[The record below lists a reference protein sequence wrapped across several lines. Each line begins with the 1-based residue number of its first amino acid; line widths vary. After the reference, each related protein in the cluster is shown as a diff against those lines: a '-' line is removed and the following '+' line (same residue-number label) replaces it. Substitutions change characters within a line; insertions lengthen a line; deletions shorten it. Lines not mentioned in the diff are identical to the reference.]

1 MHHSKIIEFF
11 DFKGQLS
18 RLNESEVAVIDS
30 IYREWALLSQNTL
43 SDYAGTKVEIEY
55 IQFQQ
60 MPFSLYLQKLNP
72 FLSLSSFSLQ
82 FCENQGFLRLDTN
95 LLFAF
100 SNELLGTPLGTH
112 FNLPSD
118 LQMAITRKIIALL
131 LTKLHAAWKD
141 TIDEHFSL
149 LEFSLKNRSEIFY
162 SPQELYG
169 VGYFHLMLN
178 GVKGLFELT
187 IPLSAFKLLL
197 HKVKLTEI
205 SVEEAEI
212 KNLDKVFFKIEAKL
226 GQTILNFHEKES
238 LQVGDVIILDQKTQ
252 DPIAFE
258 IGKQKLGSATIG
270 FKGYQKSIKI
280 ESFNEDI

>member
-1 MHHSKIIEFF
+1 MRNSKTIESF

-18 RLNESEVAVIDS
+18 RLNESEVTVIDS
-30 IYREWALLSQNTL
+30 IYREWALLSQDTL
-43 SDYAGTKVEIEY
+43 SEYAGTKVEIEY

-60 MPFSLYLQKLNP
+60 MPFALYLQKLSL

-100 SNELLGTPLGTH
+100 SNELLGTPLGSH
-112 FNLPSD
+112 FSLPSD

-149 LEFSLKNRSEIFY
+149 LEFSLKNQDEIFY
-162 SPQELYG
+162 SSQTLYG
-169 VGYFHLMLN
+169 VGYFHLMIN

-187 IPLSAFKLLL
+187 IPLSSLKLLL
-197 HKVKLTEI
+197 HRAKLPEI
-205 SVEEAEI
+205 SIKETEI
-212 KNLDKVFFKIEAKL
+212 KNLDNLSFKIEAKL
-226 GQTILNFHEKES
+226 GQTNLDLHEKES

-258 IGKQKLGSATIG
+258 IGKQKLGSAIIG